1 MNELQ
6 NIVIGFLFVVT
17 SVWLVLGMA
26 LHIIAEIKH
35 GQRVRRPHNQADIA
49 FREQQDRQ
57 GEMLHKHNA
66 AVRKK
71 QLAALSNVHA

>member
-6 NIVIGFLFVVT
+6 NIVTGFLFVVT
-17 SVWLVLGMA
+17 SAWLVLGIA

-35 GQRVRRPHNQADIA
+35 GYRVRRQHNQADIA
-49 FREQQDRQ
+49 FREQQARQ

-66 AVRKK
+66 IVRKK
-71 QLAALSNVHA
+71 QLAALSNIHA